1 MVDTGC
7 QWAQLIIISKSD
19 ILTMDPRTKRA
30 ILAHNQKVEANCPEN
45 VASGDNP

>member
-1 MVDTGC
+1 MVDTSC
-7 QWAQLIIISKSD
+7 SWVQLIIISESD

-45 VASGDNP
+45 VASGENP